1 MNSAISEGQR
11 SIELENKTP
20 ESILVGLHT
29 TGLQGLTLPSFR
41 SKEEPRVIK
50 RDISGLMGDGRS
62 YMSEARSWSNI
73 PLCAVDGRQ
82 GMVAFFSPGG
92 RERLPVIE
100 GIDLRLVLRLPGK
113 SAQGHTPHHQAIIV
127 DMLRSRVRT
136 MTSWGQEQ
144 VRRKVHWVIRV

>member
-50 RDISGLMGDGRS
+50 RDISGLMGDGGS
-62 YMSEARSWSNI
+62 YMSEARFWSDAL
-73 PLCAVDGRQ
+73 LCVAGGRWN
-82 GMVAFFSPGG
+82 MVAVF
-92 RERLPVIE
+92 
-100 GIDLRLVLRLPGK
+100 
-113 SAQGHTPHHQAIIV
+113 
-127 DMLRSRVRT
+127 
-136 MTSWGQEQ
+136 TSW
-144 VRRKVHWVIRV
+144 WD